1 MGDASVISLAPDS
14 IVIVIDRGGTF
25 THVVSSVE
33 GKLDYV
39 FKLLSVDPDHYE
51 DAPTEG
57 VRRVLCHYLGR
68 DIPKGQ
74 PLPKEYIQ
82 AIRMGTTVATNALLE
97 RKGTRHAFL
106 VTRGHRDVLE
116 IGSQQRP
123 DIFALNIKK
132 PSCLYDTVVEI
143 DERVTLE
150 YYDEA
155 PERANG
161 VRKDIQGDVVE
172 GVGGELIRIIEK
184 LNEDTTRASLQK
196 LKDEGYTTLAVCL
209 AQSFLYAGHEK
220 RVEEIARDM
229 GFEHVSISS
238 AVGANMVKM
247 VARGGSA
254 SADAYLTPV
263 TNKYISSFASGFA
276 DGNLDGFRCQFMQ
289 SDGGLVD
296 FRAFSGMKGILSGPA
311 GGLVG
316 FSRTS
321 YNGNPTVGFD
331 MGGTSTDVS
340 RFGGTYDHIFE
351 STTAGVTIQSPQLDI
366 NTVAAGGGS
375 ILTWQNGLF
384 KAGPESAG
392 AHPGPAA
399 YRKGGP
405 LTITDANLLLGR
417 LLPEYFPKI
426 FGPTED
432 QPLDVEIVREKFEQM
447 AQEIRK
453 DTGRDL
459 TAEEVA
465 VGFIEVANESM
476 CRPIRALTEARGFEI
491 TSHNLAVFGGAGGQH
506 ACEIAENLGIE
517 KVVMHKYSS
526 LLSAY
531 GMALAD
537 VIQESQEPCNE
548 FLTAATLPK
557 IEARHEYLVESTTAA
572 LMKQGTDKAAI
583 KHEIYLNLRYCG
595 SDTTLMI
602 LKPADGDWKRE
613 FIAEHLR
620 EFAFTLPG
628 DREILVDDIRVRAIG
643 ISSENSKDNDIL
655 EKELQQDNFS
665 SFKVES
671 KATDTTSIYFKHG
684 GSHLAGVYQL
694 KNLSQGD
701 MVVGPAMIIDNTQT
715 IVINPRSKARVLSN
729 HVVIDV
735 AAPAAYHGDAT
746 TVDPVQL
753 SLFSE
758 RFMSIAEQMGRALH
772 KTSVSL
778 NIKERLDF
786 ACAIFGPNG
795 DLVANAPHVPVFLG
809 SMSYAVKG
817 QIELLGG
824 SKCPGDV
831 YVTNHPVHGG
841 THLPDL
847 TVITPVF
854 DEAGKD
860 ILFFLASRGHHTDI
874 GGSGGSSMPPN
885 STELWQEGVAIRTH
899 TMIRDGKFDYEG
911 LEKIFAEP
919 GTRPGCNSTQRF
931 GDNVTDLQAFAAANN
946 KGAKLLNKLI
956 DHYGRKTVHLYM
968 DAIQANAEIAVRNF
982 LKETKAKNS
991 DKDALR
997 SVGFMDNS
1005 SRIHLEVRI
1014 EDDGNG
1020 VFDFTGTTP
1029 ELYGNMNAPTSLTYS
1044 ALIFC
1049 LRCMIGTDIP
1059 LNQGCMAP
1067 VKVILPKGCFLNPS
1081 DAAAV
1086 CAGNTHT
1093 STRICDTILEAFQA
1107 IGASQGCMNCVGF
1120 FGGEVL
1126 DDRGATKGFTY
1137 SFGETVCGGSG
1148 AGPSFH
1154 GAHAVHTH
1162 MTNTAITD
1170 VELME
1175 KRYPV
1180 LLREFSIRRGSGGK
1194 GTYNGGDG
1202 CRRIY
1207 EALAPLSFSVI
1218 TERRSTRPYGMCSG
1232 EPGSYGANI
1241 WRRKQP
1247 DGSFRDVNLGLKA
1260 MVRMKAGDQLMMDTP
1275 SGGGYGPPRMG
1286 NGVNGT
1292 HTQVDGIK
1300 SLDFQ
1305 PRAQGSIALWESR
1318 QADF

>member
-1 MGDASVISLAPDS
+1 MCVANLSTLPPASISIAM
-14 IVIVIDRGGTF
+14 DRGGTF
-25 THVVSSVE
+25 TDVWSSVD
-33 GKLDYV
+33 GQDDFV
-39 FKLLSVDPDHYE
+39 FKLLSVDPDHYK

-57 VRRVLCHYLGR
+57 VRRVLSHYLGR
-68 DIPKGQ
+68 EIPKNEL
-74 PLPKEYIQ
+74 LPKEHIK

-106 VTRGHRDVLE
+106 VTKGHRDVLE

-123 DIFALNIKK
+123 DIFALNIRK
-132 PSCLYDTVVEI
+132 PSTLYDAVVEV
-143 DERVTLE
+143 DERVTVE
-150 YYDEA
+150 FYDEA
-155 PERANG
+155 PKRADG
-161 VRKDIQGDVVE
+161 VRKDIQGEVVK
-172 GVGGELIRIIEK
+172 GLGGEYVRVIEK
-184 LNEDTTRASLQK
+184 LNEETTRASLQE
-196 LKDEGYTTLAVCL
+196 LKDDGYTTLAVCL
-209 AQSFLYAGHEK
+209 AHSFLYAEHEK
-220 RVEEIARDM
+220 RVEEIAREM
-229 GFEHVSISS
+229 GFDHVSISS

-263 TNKYISSFASGFA
+263 TNEYIRSFASGFA
-276 DGNLDGFRCQFMQ
+276 GGNLDGLRCQFMQ

-316 FSRTS
+316 YARTS
-321 YNGNPTVGFD
+321 YNGVTPTVGFD

-340 RFGGTYDHIFE
+340 RFGGVFDHIFE

-432 QPLDVEIVREKFEQM
+432 QALDVDIVREKFEQL
-447 AQEIRK
+447 AQQIRQ

-459 TAEEVA
+459 SPEEVA

-506 ACEIAENLGIE
+506 ACEIAENLGIQR
-517 KVVMHKYSS
+517 VVLHKYSS

-531 GMALAD
+531 GMALAE
-537 VIQESQEPCNE
+537 VVQEGQEPCNE
-548 FLTAATLPK
+548 FLTPETLPK
-557 IEARHEYLVESTTAA
+557 IEARHTYLCETTAA
-572 LMKQGTDKAAI
+572 ELLKQGTDKSAI
-583 KHEIYLNLRYCG
+583 KHEIYLNLRYRG

-643 ISSENSKDNDIL
+643 ISTENTKDNDL
-655 EKELQQDNFS
+655 LSRELKEDKFVAAKEAS
-665 SFKVES
+665 TASETRPV
-671 KATDTTSIYFKHG
+671 YFKHG
-684 GSHLAGVYQL
+684 GSHQANVFQL
-694 KNLSQGD
+694 QNLPTGHL
-701 MVVGPAMIIDNTQT
+701 VTGPAVIIDKTQT
-715 IVINPRSKARVLSN
+715 IIVTPGSQAKVLTNHIVIE
-729 HVVIDV
+729 V
-735 AAPAAYHGDAT
+735 AAQAPRNNDASA
-746 TVDPVQL
+746 VDPVQL
-753 SLFSE
+753 SLFGH

-817 QIELLGG
+817 QIDQLGDTMR
-824 SKCPGDV
+824 PGDV

-854 DEAGKD
+854 DDDGKD

-874 GGSGGSSMPPN
+874 GGFGGSSMPPN
-885 STELWQEGVAIRTH
+885 STELWQEGVAIRTF

-911 LEKIFAEP
+911 IERIFAEP
-919 GTRPGCNSTQRF
+919 GTRPGCNSTQRI
-931 GDNVTDLQAFAAANN
+931 GDNITDLQAFAAANN
-946 KGAKLLNKLI
+946 KGSKLLSKLI

-968 DAIQANAEIAVRNF
+968 DAIQTNAEIAVRSF
-982 LKETKAKNS
+982 LKEIRAKGPE
-991 DKDALR
+991 DGILR
-997 SVGFMDNS
+997 AIGYMDNS

-1014 EDDGNG
+1014 KEDGSA

-1029 ELYGNMNAPTSLTYS
+1029 EQYGNMNAPTALTYS
-1044 ALIFC
+1044 GLIFC

-1067 VKVILPKGCFLNPS
+1067 IEVIIPKGCFLNPS
-1081 DAAAV
+1081 DEAAV

-1093 STRICDTILEAFQA
+1093 STRICDTIFDAFQA

-1120 FGGEVL
+1120 FGDENV
-1126 DDRGATKGFTY
+1126 DERGQTKGFAY
-1137 SFGETVCGGSG
+1137 SFGETICGGSG
-1148 AGPSFH
+1148 AGPTFH

-1162 MTNTAITD
+1162 MTNTSITD

-1194 GTYNGGDG
+1194 GTFNGGDG
-1202 CRRIY
+1202 ARRVY

-1218 TERRSTRPYGMCSG
+1218 TERRTTRPYGTRGG
-1232 EPGSYGANI
+1232 EQGSYGRNI
-1241 WRRKQP
+1241 WRRKQA
-1247 DGSFRDVNLGLKA
+1247 DGSYREVNLGLKT
-1260 MVRMKAGDQLMMDTP
+1260 MFKVKAGDQLLMDTP
-1275 SGGGYGPPRMG
+1275 SGGGYGPPLKA

-1292 HTQVDGIK
+1292 HKVNGEQKD
-1300 SLDFQ
+1300 LF
-1305 PRAQGSIALWESR
+1305 PRAQGSLASWESR